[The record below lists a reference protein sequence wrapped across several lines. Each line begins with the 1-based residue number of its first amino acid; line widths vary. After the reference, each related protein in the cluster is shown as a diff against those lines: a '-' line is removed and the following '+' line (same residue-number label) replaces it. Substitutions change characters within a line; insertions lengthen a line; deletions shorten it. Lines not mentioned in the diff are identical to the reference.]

1 MFYLFV
7 FFGFDLIV
15 KFKRV
20 LVKTL
25 FLGAM
30 SAIALPTFSAEV
42 DLVKVD
48 KSKRR
53 LYLMANQE
61 VIREYRIAL
70 GANPKGHKQIEGDKR
85 TPEGF
90 YRIIEKNERSNFHR
104 SLRIDYPNEY
114 DSSRAYSQG
123 KSPGGDIMIHG
134 LKNGETKSASYIQSF
149 DWTDGCIALKNH
161 EIDELFDM
169 IEVGTPIQI
178 EW

>member
-1 MFYLFV
+1 ML
-7 FFGFDLIV
+7 L
-15 KFKRV
+15 
-20 LVKTL
+20 KTL
-25 FLGAM
+25 LVVLLNVVA
-30 SAIALPTFSAEV
+30 FSCFTKEI

-61 VIREYRIAL
+61 VIKEYRIAL
-70 GANPKGHKQIEGDKR
+70 GANPQGHKKVEGDKK

-90 YRIIEKNERSNFHR
+90 YRIIAKNEESRFYR

-114 DSSRAYSQG
+114 DASRAFSQG
-123 KSPGGDIMIHG
+123 QNPGGDIMIHG
-134 LKNGETKSASYIQSF
+134 LKNGETRAGRYVQSF
-149 DWTDGCIALKNH
+149 DWTDGCIALLNH
-161 EIDELFDM
+161 EMDELFDM